1 MYLSYRVS
9 FLKKL
14 EDAPH
19 IVAGIMK
26 NLEWNWVEMM
36 YMDNLQLELKI
47 SRMTWLLVE
56 DDVDIVSG
64 GDVDGLHVKIN
75 L

>member
-1 MYLSYRVS
+1 
-9 FLKKL
+9 
-14 EDAPH
+14 
-19 IVAGIMK
+19 
-26 NLEWNWVEMM
+26 M

-47 SRMTWLLVE
+47 SRRTWLLVK